1 MKKIAATLATLSS
14 LIFAPAIHAQ
24 SLALSTETGK
34 EIALSVA
41 SYQYKEPGLMSLKGA
56 MFGLEMHGTRALPN
70 ERFVRGEVRYA
81 FGLVDYD
88 SNGTGSASDNQ
99 NLYLEARVLAGADYA
114 VRDAV
119 FAPYIGLGYRYL
131 YHDGRGMTNTGFFGY
146 RRESN
151 YFYVPIGFHHR
162 SRINDQAN
170 LSIMAEYDVFLT
182 GTQTSKLSDVDPR
195 NSDFTN
201 SQTSGYGLKF
211 SVIYTQNKWA
221 IGPYAHY
228 WNIAESDVAPAIV
241 MRNGIPTRSG
251 FIEPANNTVEIGL
264 KASQKF

>member
-1 MKKIAATLATLSS
+1 MKKIAATLAILSALLLSS
-14 LIFAPAIHAQ
+14 TAHAQ
-24 SLALSTETGK
+24 SLALNTETSK
-34 EIALSVA
+34 EIGLSFA

-56 MFGLEMHGTRALPN
+56 MFGVEMQGTQAVAN

-99 NLYLEARVLAGADYA
+99 NLYMEVRVLAGADYA
-114 VRDAV
+114 MRDIV
-119 FAPYIGLGYRYL
+119 FAPYIGAGYRYL

-162 SRINDQAN
+162 SRINGQAR
-170 LSIMAEYDVFLT
+170 LAIMAEYDLFLA

-201 SQTSGYGLKF
+201 DQTSGYGLKF
-211 SVIYTQNKWA
+211 SVMYTQSKWA

-228 WNIAESDVAPAIV
+228 WNIAESNVVPATV
-241 MRNGIPTRSG
+241 MVDGIPTRG
-251 FIEPANNTVEIGL
+251 RFIEPANNTVEMGI